1 MPRWWEYTLSWSSEA
16 SIGLEPGKAMNCR
29 TPGFPVLHHLLEFAQ
44 GKAWKQQFC
53 FFWPEKWE
61 GPDYRNLSTRLHS
74 LDAHLRKAFRSFSLH
89 NFWVSL
95 VAQKVRICLQCR
107 LGSTGLGRAPGGGQP
122 TLVFLPR
129 ESHGQRSLA
138 GYYPWGHK
146 KADKTEW
153 LTLSHSLQ
161 FLA

>member
-1 MPRWWEYTLSWSSEA
+1 MSAVLDIKSKHAKMMGIYSQLKQRSKYRPRTWESHELQDTRLSCPSPSPGVC
-16 SIGLEPGKAMNCR
+16 SGKGLETA
-29 TPGFPVLHHLLEFAQ
+29 VL
-44 GKAWKQQFC
+44 

-146 KADKTEW
+146 KADKTE
-153 LTLSHSLQ
+153 
-161 FLA
+161 